1 MRFAVF
7 GNSFQASKSAFA
19 SQLFSTLEQHGD
31 SYIIDKDFYAFLTQ
45 EQHLDI
51 HPAGVIDT
59 PAFKADMVISLG
71 GDGTFLKAARHVGAQ
86 QIPLL
91 GINGGRLGFLSTI
104 SPQETEEMIALIH
117 RGEYEVEERSLI
129 EVCTQG
135 GCLHEYPFALN
146 EVAVLKHDTSSMI
159 TIRLTVG
166 GENLV
171 TYQADGLI
179 VATPTG
185 STGYSLSVGGPVVSP
200 QSGVFVLSPVAPH
213 SLTARPVVVVR
224 DEERV
229 SIEIE
234 SRSRNFL
241 LAIDGRSESC
251 TDRTRITLQKAPYK
265 LHMVKRKGQTFFET
279 LRKKMMW
286 GVDSRE

>member
-71 GDGTFLKAARHVGAQ
+71 GDGTFLKAARHVGAL

-104 SPQETEEMIALIH
+104 SPQETEEMIITSSRSIRDFVAERRI
-117 RGEYEVEERSLI
+117 RSIRSLI
-129 EVCTQG
+129 ARS
-135 GCLHEYPFALN
+135 F
-146 EVAVLKHDTSSMI
+146 SM
-159 TIRLTVG
+159 
-166 GENLV
+166 
-171 TYQADGLI
+171 
-179 VATPTG
+179 
-185 STGYSLSVGGPVVSP
+185 
-200 QSGVFVLSPVAPH
+200 
-213 SLTARPVVVVR
+213 
-224 DEERV
+224 
-229 SIEIE
+229 
-234 SRSRNFL
+234 
-241 LAIDGRSESC
+241 
-251 TDRTRITLQKAPYK
+251 
-265 LHMVKRKGQTFFET
+265 
-279 LRKKMMW
+279 
-286 GVDSRE
+286 